1 MSIELLINEF
11 IDSLTIDK
19 NKIKDLLNTDSS
31 IIGYNYDAD
40 LLFNMLE
47 KYKLDEIDLY
57 QFDLSSK
64 VLLVIIEKDPVITL
78 KVILTNLIMNKKMV
92 LFINN
97 SFLNINNFLINKYT
111 KQKISYNL
119 KGEIYLDTNISYNKY
134 AKVKENFDQIVY
146 IGKSENSEEIK
157 KDFSNLKFISE

>member
-11 IDSLTIDK
+11 IDSLTIYK

-40 LLFNMLE
+40 LLFNILE

-119 KGEIYLDTNISYNKY
+119 KGEIYLDTNISYDKY